1 MNDRFRK
8 TEHAGGESDDVVAKP
23 NLAAPNQNERNTK
36 FKNSPYVTNR
46 DGKVSVPI
54 GVAPSKT
61 RTRKG
66 RANRK
71 NAKRSHVPKYSTTGE
86 NDSEKDTKT
95 GFGEGTGN
103 PRTVSFNDFFII
115 QTGSIGRKNG
125 KHQKRNNKIAL
136 PAE

>member
-1 MNDRFRK
+1 L
-8 TEHAGGESDDVVAKP
+8 ASP
-23 NLAAPNQNERNTK
+23 NKNERNTK
-36 FKNSPYVTNR
+36 FKNIPYVTNG

-54 GVAPSKT
+54 GVTSSKT